1 MQGTQEFNEDDLKY
15 QRSIRRKII
24 WRLIVYLG
32 GGALVLVLA
41 ILFITNPGLLSGP
54 MDYLRS
60 LGQGKP
66 TQTGAS
72 ATPPGVKQ
80 LNTAQDYLDLMTA
93 DASQLS
99 KDQYELVQLFN
110 EALNR
115 LTMIDK
121 SEANAKATAGPI
133 ILQDVTTAQSKEDF
147 DKIRAAADSLKTAA
161 TRDLNS
167 LQSFEK
173 DITVP
178 LQGIGIKPPMDAQVA
193 AALATKTNV
202 ADKIQKANNI
212 IKFGDAS
219 TTYCDFLEKNRD
231 VWSFKGQGRAF
242 KDKKILDEAVVVGKQ
257 FTQSAVDAGF
267 QFTTAESSPSASA
280 SPVAST
286 SASPEGK
293 IVLALAERAALP
305 SLAPDS
311 RIPYSSSLLGYWL

>member
-32 GGALVLVLA
+32 GGALVLILA

-54 MDYLRS
+54 MEYLQS
-60 LGQGKP
+60 LSQGKS
-66 TQTGAS
+66 QAQAQAGAS
-72 ATPPGVKQ
+72 ATPVANQ
-80 LNTAQDYLDLMTA
+80 TLNTPEDYLNLITT
-93 DASQLS
+93 DASKLS
-99 KDQYELVQLFN
+99 KDQSELVQIFN

-133 ILQDVTTAQSKEDF
+133 ILQSVTSAQSKEDF
-147 DKIRAAADSLKTAA
+147 DKIRTAADSLRSDA

-173 DITVP
+173 DLTVP
-178 LQGIGIKPPMDAQVA
+178 LQGAGVKPPMDAQVA
-193 AALATKTNV
+193 SALANRTNV
-202 ADKIQKANNI
+202 PDKIQKANNV

-219 TTYCDFLEKNRD
+219 KTYCDFLEKNREE
-231 VWSFKGQGRAF
+231 WSFKGQGRAF
-242 KDKKILDEAVVVGKQ
+242 KDRKILDEAIALGKQ

-267 QFTTAESSPSASA
+267 QFAVGESSASPSPSGSASA
-280 SPVAST
+280 TP
-286 SASPEGK
+286 
-293 IVLALAERAALP
+293 
-305 SLAPDS
+305 
-311 RIPYSSSLLGYWL
+311 